1 MIAETQVSIEFAAI
15 PVGVSEIAELAGV
28 KPDTVKKWRHR
39 GIFPQPAHTLRMGP
53 VWWRQDVE
61 TWIEHRKIKI

>member
-1 MIAETQVSIEFAAI
+1 MI
-15 PVGVSEIAELAGV
+15 PVGVTEIARLANV

-39 GIFPQPAHTLRMGP
+39 GIFPPPAHTLAMGP

-61 TWIEHRKIKI
+61 AWIEGRGK